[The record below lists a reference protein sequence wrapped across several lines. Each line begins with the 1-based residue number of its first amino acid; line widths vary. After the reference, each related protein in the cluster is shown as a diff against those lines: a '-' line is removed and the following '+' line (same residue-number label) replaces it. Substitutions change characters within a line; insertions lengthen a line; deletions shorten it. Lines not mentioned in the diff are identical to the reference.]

1 METPLETA
9 QSQEELRQR
18 SVAVWL
24 DGAATHRG
32 SIATKIRNLY
42 AARGSDF
49 RYYSSVDVL
58 IVHGR
63 INLVNNIFLTG
74 QLICHDVDE
83 IAIVVEFLPKHI
95 ELTRAE
101 LGCVFF
107 EVNQT
112 DDPMVWDVAECF
124 RDAASFELH
133 QSRVQSSDWGRA
145 TTGMKRQYS
154 VSGF

>member
-1 METPLETA
+1 M
-9 QSQEELRQR
+9 
-18 SVAVWL
+18 
-24 DGAATHRG
+24 
-32 SIATKIRNLY
+32 
-42 AARGSDF
+42 
-49 RYYSSVDVL
+49 
-58 IVHGR
+58 
-63 INLVNNIFLTG
+63 NNIFLTG

-124 RDAASFELH
+124 RDAKIL
-133 QSRVQSSDWGRA
+133 
-145 TTGMKRQYS
+145 
-154 VSGF
+154 